1 MNLLHS
7 SVVRGEI
14 DNRVKGV
21 VRGQIWLAGQNKPL
35 VLKLHG
41 NPCRDLVGRVVRFA
55 NASTPRKGA
64 ETIDP
69 DQSGS
74 CGEMT
79 TLSTGTAPKDDQAP
93 KFQRLRLE
101 WFSEKNGR
109 VVLESTGF
117 ELDISPPAW
126 ELTESEADQEDL
138 RRSAARTEFTVTST
152 EGPDSHG
159 NLPDP
164 PEESDPFIDQIL
176 RINDLKHQVEQL
188 SEGALIES
196 GPATVPL
203 DVEEQF
209 WKNVVAYESASM
221 ITHRELLARDG
232 VKPTPSKEIPDTGL
246 PAELWKLIR
255 ALANRNIFLDGTDH
269 LSDRALYELLVGT
282 LLEEETENLPSTS
295 GWRSHVT
302 IYEYGVPGRED
313 GQTTYLRY
321 YADQGD
327 REDWARAYPDMELP
341 PSEELP
347 FDRDSKLPKADDPQG
362 ED

>member
-1 MNLLHS
+1 MNLPHS

-14 DNRVKGV
+14 DNHVKGIV
-21 VRGQIWLAGQNKPL
+21 SGQIWLAGRTNPL

-41 NPCRDLVGRVVRFA
+41 NPCRDLVGRVLRFT
-55 NASTPRKGA
+55 NPSTPGKA
-64 ETIDP
+64 PETVDP
-69 DQSGS
+69 VQSGS

-79 TLSTGTAPKDDQAP
+79 TLPTGTAPENVKARES
-93 KFQRLRLE
+93 QRLFLE

-117 ELDISPPAW
+117 ELDLSPPAW
-126 ELTESEADQEDL
+126 EMTDSEVRKEDL
-138 RRSAARTEFTVTST
+138 RRSAARAEFTVTS
-152 EGPDSHG
+152 P
-159 NLPDP
+159 PDP
-164 PEESDPFIDQIL
+164 GSHESTPDLSEESDPFIDQVL
-176 RINDLKHQVEQL
+176 RINDLKHQVAQL
-188 SEGALIES
+188 SEDALIES
-196 GPATVPL
+196 VPAAVPL

-221 ITHRELLARDG
+221 ITHRALLAEDG
-232 VKPTPSKEIPDTGL
+232 VKPPPSKKISDTNLPD
-246 PAELWKLIR
+246 ELWKLIR
-255 ALANRNIFLDGTDH
+255 GFANRNIFLGGTDH

-282 LLEEETENLPSTS
+282 ILDEETENLPNTS
-295 GWRSHVT
+295 GWQCHVT
-302 IYEYGVPGRED
+302 IYEYGVPGQED

-327 REDWARAYPDMELP
+327 REEWAREYPDMEPP

-347 FDRDSKLPKADDPQG
+347 FDRDSKLPKADGQQE